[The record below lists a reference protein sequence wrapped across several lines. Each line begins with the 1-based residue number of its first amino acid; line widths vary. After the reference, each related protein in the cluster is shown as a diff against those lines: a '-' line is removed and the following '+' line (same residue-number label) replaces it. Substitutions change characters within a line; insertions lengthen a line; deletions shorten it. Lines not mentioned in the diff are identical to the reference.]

1 MGKILGIIISGLFT
15 FGVMLLLVKI
25 FAEAIAICVGTPI
38 GALAMCATLYLIYK
52 KEQKR
57 KAKERKEWRF

>member
-1 MGKILGIIISGLFT
+1 MGKIVGIITSGLFT
-15 FGVMLLLVKI
+15 FGVMLLMVKI
-25 FAEAIAICVGTPI
+25 FAETIAICVGTPI

-52 KEQKR
+52 KEQRR